1 MEDKAIIELYF
12 ARNEKV
18 ISETDIKYGKYC
30 STIANNILNNRED
43 TDECVNDTYMQTWN
57 SLPPQRPSILKA
69 FLGKITR
76 NLALNLYKKQHTKKR
91 YDGIEASIDELEEC
105 IANDFNLEE
114 IIEINELTSIINDYL
129 ATLKDI
135 KRKILVERYWYIS
148 SVKEIA
154 EKHNLSE
161 SNVKMTLARSREE
174 LKVFLEKRGVFK

>member
-12 ARNEKV
+12 ARNEKA

-76 NLALNLYKKQHTKKR
+76 NLALNLYKKQHTQKR

-105 IANDFNLEE
+105 IVNDFNLEE